1 MNGYIDINMI
11 KASVLLF
18 LALALYKMSFNSS
31 RTNFLVKTMVVI
43 MIAVNIYL
51 YSDALENTQRFK
63 DNKLL
68 ICTNHS
74 IGSKHIYLVS
84 KNEGWEIYDSYFKKD
99 SLLIEAYKCKEK

>member
-18 LALALYKMSFNSS
+18 LVLALYRMSTSSS
-31 RTNFLVKTMVVI
+31 RANYIVGTMIVI

-51 YSDALENTQRFK
+51 YFNALENTQRFK

-84 KNEGWEIYDSYFKKD
+84 KDEGWEIYDSCFKKD
-99 SLLIEAYKCKEK
+99 SLLIESYECKEK